1 MQLHKKQENRKV
13 LDLNSIQMGLKNKE
27 KSLYNF
33 YKVDDNYFL

>member
-33 YKVDDNYFL
+33 NKVDDNYFL